1 MKPTRAPRPILT
13 AQWSNVLIVTFA
25 VPDDLVRPL
34 LHPQLELDRWE
45 GKAHVSV
52 VGLDFVDIRLRRV
65 RVPRFSSFPA
75 LNLRT
80 YVRSGNVRGVQFI
93 RELVPSLLVAW
104 VARTLFNEPFRAVT
118 QRRHTKS
125 IGEQIAV
132 THRIGRRQ
140 PRYRLAVLGSAPM
153 PPPPEGSIEH
163 HLKERLWGYGATRKG
178 ALYRFRVAR
187 DEWPVRPVQHFDC
200 DIDFEALYGSRWKVL
215 NETEPVSVILAVGSE
230 VEVYGSRLVG

>member
-13 AQWSNVLIVTFA
+13 AQWSNILIVTFE

-45 GKAHVSV
+45 GKAHVSM

-65 RVPRFSSFPA
+65 RVPRFGSFPA

-80 YVRSGNVRGVQFI
+80 YVRVGNVLGVQFI
-93 RELVPSLLVAW
+93 RELVPSLIVAW
-104 VARTLFNEPFRAVT
+104 VARTLFNEPFHAVT

-153 PPPPEGSIEH
+153 PPAPEGSIEH

-178 ALYRFRVAR
+178 ALSRFRGAR
-187 DEWPVRPVQHFDC
+187 DEWPVRPVHHFDY
-200 DIDFEALYGSRWKVL
+200 DIYFESMYGSSWSYL
-215 NETEPVSVILAVGSE
+215 NDAEPKSVILAVGSN
-230 VEVYGSRLVG
+230 VAVYGSELVG